1 MMRSAQ
7 RKYFKEEIVN
17 KSKQDTIENVEFRG
31 PSKSIIPYELYKV
44 LINDVRPYENMSEE
58 AKNYHHI
65 LSHLSKF
72 ENLTIDIY
80 WYIFKLVLY
89 LEHYQCVIEMKSYN
103 LYNQTIEKSKNRKNE
118 YLIRVPG
125 LSENRKLRAYDDLEA
140 RQIENYLG
148 KKITKS
154 PIYGKIKFI
163 GNNYISVNFNQG
175 FGKTYQPNKKYN
187 IEFYYYAW
195 TNNNLNRILDK
206 VYNQQL
212 KPILFPI
219 KQPPYIKKQLPII
232 WTNES
237 IKNNPEQK
245 QAIINIL
252 NKTAHPAP
260 YILFGPP
267 GTGKTSTL
275 IEAICQIVRSNSS
288 NRVLICTP
296 SNAAADEIA
305 IRLFEKK
312 VDKNIMYR
320 MYGASMNI
328 NNVNKN
334 IRPFSNFS
342 GSQSIFVSKN
352 VFLRKKIVITTLS
365 SCVRLY
371 KYKLRENHFA
381 YLFCD
386 EAGQATETET
396 LIPLVLLSGAFA
408 YNLSQISAQIVL
420 AGDPKQLGPV
430 ILSRLAEPLLGQS
443 MLERLTGW
451 GPYKK
456 NESTKKY
463 DPMYITK
470 LLRNYRSHPAILNV
484 PNKLFYEGEL
494 IAKAGNASKRG
505 ENWSQLPNKKFPII
519 FHAIH
524 GDEKRQSDST
534 SVYNET
540 EVDVVLD
547 YVSRLLNTKL
557 GDKMV
562 KQSEIGIITPYKLQQ
577 IAIRKALQKKNY
589 NDISTGTVESFQG
602 QERDIIIIS
611 SVRTKLYKMKNCVFL
626 GHLSNPKRFNVAI
639 TRARALLIAIGDPKI
654 LEHDNSWRTFIQY
667 CIDNKSCRGDKF
679 TLKTKWNELEIV
691 KLIAEKHNIQLNDE
705 SEGGPIV
712 ELPEPQSDSMEDK
725 HRRRRLPIGPLPE
738 SFKYNTDDL
747 NSSEKDNIYNK
758 IAELVRNVTIKDYS
772 FSDNDEDSCS
782 ETNIQ
787 YDDDEDV
794 DYDIDDDQSD
804 GDYFSTAESLQL
816 SSLCE
821 DHTLF
826 GAADNF
832 EIELQD
838 RMCLFGN

>member
-1 MMRSAQ
+1 MRSVE
-7 RKYFKEEIVN
+7 REYFKEEIKY
-17 KSKQDTIENVEFRG
+17 KSKQDTIEGVEFRA
-31 PSKSIIPYELYKV
+31 PSKSIIPVQLYKV
-44 LINDVRPYENMSEE
+44 LINDVKPYEKMSEDE
-58 AKNYHHI
+58 ENYHYI

-72 ENLTIDIY
+72 KNLTIDIY

-89 LEHYQCVIEMKSYN
+89 LEHYQSVIEMKQYN
-103 LYNQTIEKSKNRKNE
+103 LYNQTIKPSKNREKE
-118 YLIRVPG
+118 YLICIPG
-125 LSENRKLRAYDDLEA
+125 LSENRSLRVHDELEA
-140 RQIENYLG
+140 RKIENYLG
-148 KKITKS
+148 KTIMNNRVF
-154 PIYGKIKFI
+154 GRIKFI
-163 GNNYISVNFNQG
+163 GNNYVSVSFSGG
-175 FGKTYQPNKKYN
+175 FEKTYQPNAKYD

-195 TNNNLNRILDK
+195 TNNNLNRVLDK

-219 KQPPYIKKQLPII
+219 KQISYNKKQMPIR

-245 QAIINIL
+245 QAVTNIL

-275 IEAICQIVRSNSS
+275 IEAICQIVKSNSS

-305 IRLFEKK
+305 IRLFEKQI
-312 VDKNIMYR
+312 DKNIMYR

-334 IRPFSNFS
+334 IRTFSNFS
-342 GSQSIFVSKN
+342 SSQSIFVSKN
-352 VFLRKKIVITTLS
+352 VFLQKKIVITTLS

-371 KYKLRENHFA
+371 KYNLRENHFA

-396 LIPLVLLSGAFA
+396 LIPLVLLSGAYA
-408 YNLSQISAQIVL
+408 YNLSQFSAQIVL

-443 MLERLTGW
+443 MLERLTEW

-456 NESTKKY
+456 NELSKKY

-470 LLRNYRSHPAILNV
+470 LLRNYRSHPAILRV
-484 PNKLFYEGEL
+484 PNELFYDGEL

-505 ENWSQLPNKKFPII
+505 ENWSQLPNKKFPVI

-524 GDEKRQSDST
+524 GDEKRQSDSK
-534 SVYNET
+534 SVYNQT

-547 YVSRLLNTKL
+547 YVSRLLTAKL
-557 GDKMV
+557 GGKMV
-562 KQSEIGIITPYKLQQ
+562 NQNDIGIITPYKLQQ
-577 IAIRKALQKKNY
+577 MAIRKALQKKNY
-589 NDISTGTVESFQG
+589 DEISTGTVESFQG

-611 SVRTKLYKMKNCVFL
+611 SVRTKLYMKKNCVHI

-679 TLKTKWNELEIV
+679 TLNTKWNHLEIR
-691 KLIAEKHNIQLNDE
+691 KLIAEQHNVQSNNGNQ
-705 SEGGPIV
+705 GGPIV
-712 ELPEPQSDSMEDK
+712 ELPEPESDSVEDK
-725 HRRRRLPIGPLPE
+725 NRRRRLPVGPIPE
-738 SFKYNTDDL
+738 SFKYNLDSL
-747 NSSEKDNIYNK
+747 NSSEKDNIHNK
-758 IAELVRNVTIKDYS
+758 ITELQNFTIRECS
-772 FSDNDEDSCS
+772 FIDSDEDSCS
-782 ETNIQ
+782 ETNMQ
-787 YDDDEDV
+787 YDNGDDMDDDE
-794 DYDIDDDQSD
+794 SD
-804 GDYFSTAESLQL
+804 CDYFSTTESLQL
-816 SSLCE
+816 SSPCE
-821 DHTLF
+821 DYALNE
-826 GAADNF
+826 AEDNF
-832 EIELQD
+832 DLELQN
-838 RMCLFGN
+838 RMCLLGN